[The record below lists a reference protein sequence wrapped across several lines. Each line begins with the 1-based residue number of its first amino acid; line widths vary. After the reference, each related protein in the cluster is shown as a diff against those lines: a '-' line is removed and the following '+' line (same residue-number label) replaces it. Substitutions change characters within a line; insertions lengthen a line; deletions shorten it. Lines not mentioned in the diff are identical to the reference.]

1 MYFRG
6 GYIAWVHLQFVS
18 PCMSG
23 EIESES
29 SMATWMQSWSFSLP
43 SAGFICYM
51 VVHMNGHANKKAS
64 TQLNTSKTISKN
76 YFSTWTSY
84 ANVLSPFCQDHLC
97 WNKRFWLA
105 KHSGLLLSLMKG
117 SGKFPACYRS
127 RSVPLPNFNVTW
139 LVGPLVAGKRQR
151 IFLKRR
157 VFGVWSILVKEKCTR
172 IVIMKTQIQSVRV
185 ISLVLAL
192 GIRTMSGLVTSLW
205 RSSKGNYCRLRR
217 FIKIRVYLNVQF
229 EEKTLK

>member
-1 MYFRG
+1 
-6 GYIAWVHLQFVS
+6 
-18 PCMSG
+18 
-23 EIESES
+23 
-29 SMATWMQSWSFSLP
+29 
-43 SAGFICYM
+43 
-51 VVHMNGHANKKAS
+51 MNGHANKKAS

-84 ANVLSPFCQDHLC
+84 TNVLSPFCQDHLC

-192 GIRTMSGLVTSLW
+192 GIRTMSGLVTSLKVEQRKLLQAAAFHQNKSLLICSVW
-205 RSSKGNYCRLRR
+205 GENAEIVGIAELRCR
-217 FIKIRVYLNVQF
+217 FFF
-229 EEKTLK
+229 ETDNELFLVLPQK